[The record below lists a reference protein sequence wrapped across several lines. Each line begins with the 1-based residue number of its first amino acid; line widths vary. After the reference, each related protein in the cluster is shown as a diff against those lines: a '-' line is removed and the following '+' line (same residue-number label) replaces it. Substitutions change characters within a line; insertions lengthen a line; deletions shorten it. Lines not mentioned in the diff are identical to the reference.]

1 MDAGL
6 SPTGRVLRDYFLAKD
21 ENRPELLSRVFCAEA
36 ELETVVR
43 TDAIAF
49 PAHTRGRDAIAQV
62 LVVGFAETYENV
74 RSFYLSPPPRD
85 AEPFSCA
92 WLVGMS
98 QRADGS
104 TRVGCGRY
112 DWTFEPFSPHRATRL
127 VITIDA
133 MQVLVPDRLA
143 SAPTWLQRLSCPWSS
158 AAEVLAA
165 LPATADLDPIRRHLD
180 GFAEARRAG

>member
-1 MDAGL
+1 MGDAL
-6 SPTGRVLRDYFLAKD
+6 SPTGHVLRDYFHAKD
-21 ENRPELLSRVFCAEA
+21 ENRPALLTGVFSADA
-36 ELETVVR
+36 ELEMVVR

-49 PAHTRGRDAIAQV
+49 PARTRGRDDIARV
-62 LVVGFAETYENV
+62 LVTGFAETYENV
-74 RSFYLSPPPRD
+74 RSFYLAPPPSD
-85 AEPFSCA
+85 AEPFACA

-104 TRVGCGRY
+104 PRVGCGRY
-112 DWTFEPFSPHRATRL
+112 DWRFEHKLPHRATRL

-133 MQVLVPDRLA
+133 MQVLPPERLA
-143 SAPTWLQRLSCPWSS
+143 STLGWLRRLSYPWSS

-180 GFAEARRAG
+180 TLRSRTHP